1 MPSRCFH
8 SDDFSNAAAS
18 SSSIEARTTAD
29 EMTSSDAGDEGRG
42 GAHMVPINDD
52 ASADEISPFL
62 ADAGDGPP
70 RKMSIFSVSYPNKN
84 RAPKE
89 PIQRAAEME
98 INLISYVLWVWNGS
112 KYSGVFC
119 MASASTIYLIME
131 VLMGNFPGYYAPLLE
146 TVFMRCTTILIISLV
161 WLRKTEQPIIVPKH
175 IRNLLFVRSLFGF
188 ISLMTFIYS
197 VHNLPQ
203 SQAVVLNF
211 TTPLVASMG
220 ARIILQEKLT
230 ISDALGLTCS
240 FIGLLF
246 IFQPVLITREIPYAV
261 DEPINTNAAKGRDLI
276 YPLLVGIV
284 SSMAGGISYCLI
296 RAGAKASDQPLYT
309 VLSFGILAAPLSA
322 IFTFTWQE
330 FVLPNFFTFLLMIV
344 LSILAFFAELSL
356 AQGLQLLKVCKS
368 TNILY
373 IKVLISQV
381 CGMTFSG
388 LTPSFNRFIGCFLI
402 FISLCSTVYT
412 GPEKDGG

>member
-1 MPSRCFH
+1 M
-8 SDDFSNAAAS
+8 A
-18 SSSIEARTTAD
+18 
-29 EMTSSDAGDEGRG
+29 SSDAGDEGRG
-42 GAHMVPINDD
+42 GGGGAHVVPIHDD
-52 ASADEISPFL
+52 APADEISPFL
-62 ADAGDGPP
+62 AEDGDRAP

-84 RAPKE
+84 RPPKE
-89 PIQRAAEME
+89 PIQRAADME
-98 INLISYVLWVWNGS
+98 VNLFSHILWVWNGS
-112 KYSGVFC
+112 RYSGVLC
-119 MASASTIYLIME
+119 MVSASTIYFIME
-131 VLMGNFPGYYAPLLE
+131 VLMDNFPGYSVPLLQ
-146 TVFMRCTTILIISLV
+146 TVLMRCTTILIISLV

-211 TTPLVASMG
+211 TTPLIASMG

-230 ISDALGLTCS
+230 ISDAVGLTCS

-261 DEPINTNAAKGRDLI
+261 DEPINPNVAKGRGLI

-309 VLSFGILAAPLSA
+309 VLSFGILATPLSA

-356 AQGLQLLKVCKS
+356 ARGLQLLKVCKS

-381 CGMTFSG
+381 CGMTLSG
-388 LTPSFNRFIGCFLI
+388 LTPSFNRLIGCFLI
-402 FISLCSTVYT
+402 FVSVCSTVYT
-412 GPEKDGG
+412 GPEKDKDGG